1 MNVIDSFKY
10 TAHIIG
16 VIEKDK
22 DLIAKDWIEQPLT
35 KVALKKNSINPLF
48 FVKHFGVRVI
58 QYFVEVINQKEEIG
72 NCPVMIIMLKFFRNK
87 NISMS
92 DLFTICSGLKN
103 AIINYIYEE
112 NLINKKILI
121 EFEYALDKNFEG
133 VIIEYNALLVKDT
146 NKTFTP
152 TSENIIKK
160 DIIKRTYADDILDS
174 HLMELKELE
183 EDISDLSVMIS
194 TGKTEKDTLVKITEC
209 LGTYGNILTAYSIT
223 KDLGF
228 GIMDLSNVLIQ
239 YREFIDSM
247 ENKEHMSLVLDGL
260 INDLMEWRKCM
271 FESGIE
277 SFDSMNPSILS
288 SIDSLVSVV
297 SRSDNSENSD
307 LELF

>member
-10 TAHIIG
+10 AAHIIG

-35 KVALKKNSINPLF
+35 KVALKKNSINPFF

-58 QYFVEVINQKEEIG
+58 QYFVDVINQKEEIG
-72 NCPVMIIMLKFFRNK
+72 NCPVMIIMLKFFQNK

-112 NLINKKILI
+112 NLINKRILI

-133 VIIEYNALLVKDT
+133 VMIEYNALLAKDT

-160 DIIKRTYADDILDS
+160 DIIKRTYADEILDS

-194 TGKTEKDTLVKITEC
+194 TGKTDKDTLVKITEC